1 LYKLKLLVLVSV
13 MCYAV
18 ICCEQ
23 KRVEDCVM
31 DKTIVKVKDVLEP
44 LGGFDGEYPDAVIR
58 YFKYYGLDFGA
69 DDIEHIFGTI
79 ESDNIKLAG
88 HIYKPAEYKAAVVV
102 MHGYFD
108 HCGQLNLLIE
118 YLLEKGYAVA
128 AFDLPGHGLSGGK
141 RGAIEDF
148 DQYSRAMIDFTDMA
162 KEQLDGP
169 YYFIGHST
177 GAAAMVNYLLTG
189 GEAVFDKIILT
200 APLVHCSGWEQSKIS
215 YNEKIQFVKSVPRM
229 FRKNSSDAAF
239 LDFVKNRDPLQART
253 IPLNWV
259 RALHKWNDKICDL
272 PGGEKRI
279 KIIQGTSD
287 ETIDWQY
294 NIKFL
299 EGKFSNIQI
308 SMIEGAN
315 HELYNESA
323 DIRKKVFSQITGYL
337 EDE

>member
-1 LYKLKLLVLVSV
+1 MKNDIANVGEHLG
-13 MCYAV
+13 
-18 ICCEQ
+18 
-23 KRVEDCVM
+23 
-31 DKTIVKVKDVLEP
+31 P
-44 LGGFDGEYPDAVIR
+44 LGEFDGGYPDAVIR
-58 YFKYYGLDFGA
+58 YFKYYGLDFGI

-79 ESDNIKLAG
+79 ESDGIRLAC
-88 HIYKPAEYKAAVVV
+88 HIYKPAEYKATVVL

-118 YLLEKGYAVA
+118 YLLEEGYAVA

-148 DQYSRAMIDFTDMA
+148 EQYSSALIDFTDAA
-162 KEQLDGP
+162 KKQLNGP

-177 GAAAMVNYLLTG
+177 GAAAMVNSLLTN

-215 YNEKIQFVKSVPRM
+215 YNEKIQFVKSVPRK
-229 FRKNSSDAAF
+229 FRRNSSDAAF
-239 LDFVKNRDPLQART
+239 LDFVKNRDPLQARK
-253 IPLNWV
+253 IPLKWV
-259 RALHKWNDKICDL
+259 RALHKWNDRISDL
-272 PGGEKRI
+272 PGCEKRV

-299 EGKFSNIQI
+299 EGKFSNVQI

-315 HELYNESA
+315 HELFNESA
-323 DIRKKVFSQITGYL
+323 KMRKEVFSQITGYL